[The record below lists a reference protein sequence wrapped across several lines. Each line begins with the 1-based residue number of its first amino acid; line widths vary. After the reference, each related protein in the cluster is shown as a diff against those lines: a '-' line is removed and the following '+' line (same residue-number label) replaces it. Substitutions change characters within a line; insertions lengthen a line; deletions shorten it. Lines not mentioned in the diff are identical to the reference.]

1 MGPLLLLALGG
12 AVATGLFQ
20 KLRHPV
26 AKTPSELI
34 AKTVLSQPPSAPG
47 QLTPARVAVHG
58 DLMTRCIDPNNLR
71 IGAALFNHEQLPA
84 HAQALLSKAALIH
97 EMMHGAAD
105 IVQRS
110 RAGDQ
115 HAMAMAKSI
124 GDQARQGNKRAQLSW
139 FLIEDYTK
147 RNPPSETPI
156 IPATLPPEGPINE

>member
-12 AVATGLFQ
+12 AIATGLVH
-20 KLRHPV
+20 KLSRPV
-26 AKTPSELI
+26 AKTPAELI
-34 AKTVLSQPPSAPG
+34 AKSVLAQPPSAPG

-58 DLMTRCIDPNNLR
+58 DLMERCIDPTSLKV
-71 IGAALFNHEQLPA
+71 GAALFNHEQLPA
-84 HAQALLSKAALIH
+84 HAQALLGKAALIH

-124 GDQARQGNKRAQLSW
+124 GDEARQGNKRAQLSW

-147 RNPPSETPI
+147 RNPPSETPV
-156 IPATLPPEGPINE
+156 IPATPTPADE

>member
-12 AVATGLFQ
+12 AIATGVFH
-20 KLRHPV
+20 KLKQPV

-58 DLMTRCIDPNNLR
+58 DLMTRCIDPNNLK

-84 HAQALLSKAALIH
+84 HAQALLGKAALIH

-124 GDQARQGNKRAQLSW
+124 GDEARQGNERAQLSW
-139 FLIEDYTK
+139 ILIEDYTK
-147 RNPPSETPI
+147 RNPPSDTPVL
-156 IPATLPPEGPINE
+156 TDE